1 MNGLFI
7 VNSDYDSLVEKGVAH
22 GISERRE
29 DGFLETAI
37 TIHPF
42 AVQNRELDLAP
53 GARLIEIRNPDY
65 RGWRPIQWVVYLAH
79 ICAVIFRLVIL
90 VRRCEIDFVRAQDPY
105 YCGLIGLI
113 VARLTG
119 RKFCISI
126 HADYDRMDELDPGRG
141 APRIF
146 GSRSFAKR
154 LERFLLARADRVL
167 AISQYIADYACRNGA
182 DRRVIRLFR
191 HMVNTEDFSTSPFP
205 ENQTVSVVSRLS
217 LQKHILDV
225 AKIAR
230 ELADRAVVF
239 RIEIAGGG
247 EDRKRLE
254 ALLRELGVD
263 EKVVLLGFQSRKT
276 VAELLGRSSINL
288 CLCGGASLIE
298 AGMVGRPSVAY
309 DWEWHRE
316 VVVDGETGRLVG
328 EGDWRGAAAA
338 VAELLEQPARAA
350 EMGRSAGA
358 KVRAMYDRQTLLAA
372 RREVY
377 RELVGQVA

>member
-7 VNSDYDSLVEKGVAH
+7 VNSDYDSLVEKGVAR

-29 DGFLETAI
+29 DGFLQTAI

-42 AVQNRELDLAP
+42 ALQNRELDLAP
-53 GARLIEIRNPDY
+53 GVRLIEIKNPDY
-65 RGWRPIQWVVYLAH
+65 RGWRPVQWALYLAH
-79 ICAVIFRLVIL
+79 ICAVVFRLTSL
-90 VRRCEIDFVRAQDPY
+90 VGRYEIDFVRAQDPY

-126 HADYDRMDELDPGRG
+126 HADYDRMDEMDPGRG

-146 GSRSFAKR
+146 GSRTLAKR
-154 LERFLLARADRVL
+154 LERFLLMRVNRLL
-167 AISQYIADYACRNGA
+167 AISQYIADYASRNGA
-182 DRRVIRLFR
+182 SEGVIRLFR
-191 HMVNTEDFSTSPFP
+191 HMVNTEDFSTSPSP
-205 ENQTVSVVSRLS
+205 KNRTISVVSRLS
-217 LQKHILDV
+217 LQKYILDV
-225 AKIAR
+225 ARIAR
-230 ELADRAVVF
+230 ELSDRAVAF
-239 RIEIAGGG
+239 SIEIAGDG
-247 EDRKRLE
+247 EDRERLE
-254 ALLRELGVD
+254 SLLRDLHVD
-263 EKVVLLGFQSRKT
+263 DRVALLGFQNRKA
-276 VAELLGRSSINL
+276 VANLLGRSSINL

-316 VVVDGETGRLVG
+316 VVVDGATGRVVD
-328 EGDWRGAAAA
+328 EGDWKAAAA
-338 VAELLEQPARAA
+338 AIAELLEQPEQAA

-358 KVRAMYDRQTLLAA
+358 KVRAMYDRRALLAA

-377 RELVGQVA
+377 RELVG